1 MATRKIIVASSKGG
15 VGKTT
20 VALGTANALCSLGKK
35 VLLCDLDLENRCLDL
50 FMGIENAALFNVADL
65 AKDRVAPEK
74 AILKNSAG
82 LSFLAAPEGAVLG
95 GSGENDI
102 SRDDLA
108 RALKDAIDS
117 ADYDFVIFDTG
128 TGHEIPTLLAD
139 TFRGA
144 SAMVVASHQASAA
157 RGAERTASIL
167 KKHGVKD
174 CRLVICGYEFYEAV
188 KGERSGVIDI
198 IDSSKV
204 PLIGVVPL
212 DRALMLSNERGV
224 RAPADCDASVAFLNI
239 ACRLCGETV
248 RLFDGIGIKRRKI
261 I

>member
-1 MATRKIIVASSKGG
+1 MAAKKIIVASSKGG

-20 VALGTANALCSLGKK
+20 VALGVANALCSLGKK
-35 VLLCDLDLENRCLDL
+35 VLLCDLDFENRCLDL
-50 FMGIENAALFNVADL
+50 FMGIEDAALFNVADL
-65 AKDRVAPEK
+65 AKDRVTPEK

-82 LSFLAAPEGAVLG
+82 LSFLAAPEGVIPG
-95 GSGENDI
+95 GRSGNDI
-102 SRDDLA
+102 SKDDLA
-108 RALKDAIDS
+108 RALKDAADS
-117 ADYDFVIFDTG
+117 AKYDFVIFDTG
-128 TGHEIPTLLAD
+128 TGHDIPALLAD

-144 SAMVVASHQASAA
+144 TALVVASHQASSA
-157 RGAERTASIL
+157 RGAERTASVL
-167 KKHGVKD
+167 EEHGVKD
-174 CRLVICGYEFYEAV
+174 CRLVICGFEFYEAV

-212 DRALMLSNERGV
+212 DRALLLSNERGV
-224 RAPADCDASVAFLNI
+224 KAPADCDASVAFINI
-239 ACRLCGETV
+239 ACRLCGQTV